1 MRITES
7 FSKRFYVYE
16 YFDTEDNLRTYISD
30 YPIEKKGHGLLL
42 KSDFYF
48 SKEFNLKFNLQKKC
62 KKDMIRLIKYMQDY
76 ILVDKKGVYY
86 PHVNNR
92 LIKMFSKYVKSDKI
106 EINKNFVEDINKLK
120 KQKLLKKEE
129 EKLNISLEEIEK
141 NVFGGMIDE

>member
-1 MRITES
+1 MKITES

-16 YFDTEDNLRTYISD
+16 YFDIEDNLRTYISD
-30 YPIEKKGHGLLL
+30 YPIEKQGHGLLL
-42 KSDFYF
+42 KSDFHF

-62 KKDMIRLIKYMQDY
+62 KNDMVKLINYLQNY
-76 ILVDKKGVYY
+76 ILVDKKGVYS

-129 EKLNISLEEIEK
+129 EKLNIFLEEIERS
-141 NVFGGMIDE
+141 VFSGGIR